1 LGVGVVGLGLRM
13 RMGPEANNF
22 ELVWRNG
29 EVKDPDRARCFE
41 LLQEVQTM
49 TSVRERERR

>member
-1 LGVGVVGLGLRM
+1 MGVGVVGLGLRM